1 MQEVKTFKQSELVLK
16 VGRDYDAAELDLGA
30 WEPFLDR
37 LCNDRTYQKEA
48 IRTAVIYL
56 ASGQYASLRD
66 LAFENYGQNPVL
78 KDKYPSWEQFLKAL
92 PMADKLYGTVDLATG
107 TGKSYVIYG
116 IAQIALGLGLVKRVL
131 VLCPSLTIKSGLTEK
146 FRQLSGD
153 VGLKALIPQ
162 EAVWKSPGVVS
173 ANKTVAAGELCV
185 ENIHAVYENTG
196 SSISDSFRGSGA
208 DTLVLSDEAHHMFNK
223 ASGRDSGIRLWRKF
237 LLSEEFGFRYMLG
250 FTGTA
255 YVENEYFPDV
265 LYRYSL
271 RQAIEDRVV
280 KNVDYVQEDES
291 QGDNER
297 FQKIYRNHRDNKEH
311 YPLVKPLSILVTRDI
326 SSAKRLYK
334 DFVAFLSKWE
344 NKPLK
349 DVESKVLVVT
359 SAREHRANVR
369 KLKYVDEETD
379 STEWIISVS
388 MLTEGWDVQNV
399 FQVVPWEDR
408 AFNSRLLIAQV
419 LGRGLRVPQ
428 AYRIPQPKVVVFNHR
443 AWSSKIKELVDEI
456 LEIEA
461 RIYSSVLTEGRRSAY
476 HFTLRNIDYRT
487 EPTTVEKPKETQSVD
502 FTRLM
507 KEGIVLES
515 QSVEVES
522 GTTYVTAV
530 ENHTRERNYAIRRDT
545 WTIDEVI
552 DRLYDDF
559 ETREWE
565 GKTLKLGEDAY
576 TKNAL
581 PPRKVIEEIIR
592 FSMERR
598 GNYGDAVIESNVRK
612 ILSAFTPLLRKN
624 KNSIVS
630 RPVAGSTFEISTK
643 TLAKQSTSVGMIRQ
657 DRTVFLTGRWEKEIP
672 EEEQRTI
679 LAEVLEDESFPRSAT
694 KEINFGLF
702 KTPVTTVITASKP
715 ERRFVDFLCRRENAA
730 LLSAWVK
737 SRDKGFYEIDYTCR
751 YGSGESKTRKYYHD
765 KFNPD
770 FFLKVDREG
779 RTYFLVVE
787 IKDDGDASEEN
798 KAKYKYALQHFT
810 ELNRRLETQGI
821 PETYICHFLSPAS
834 YDTFFQHLREG
845 SVFSGQERFRSDLE
859 NLLEES

>member
-461 RIYSSVLTEGRRSAY
+461 RIYSSVLTEGRRS
-476 HFTLRNIDYRT
+476 
-487 EPTTVEKPKETQSVD
+487 
-502 FTRLM
+502 
-507 KEGIVLES
+507 
-515 QSVEVES
+515 
-522 GTTYVTAV
+522 
-530 ENHTRERNYAIRRDT
+530 
-545 WTIDEVI
+545 
-552 DRLYDDF
+552 
-559 ETREWE
+559 
-565 GKTLKLGEDAY
+565 
-576 TKNAL
+576 
-581 PPRKVIEEIIR
+581 
-592 FSMERR
+592 
-598 GNYGDAVIESNVRK
+598 
-612 ILSAFTPLLRKN
+612 
-624 KNSIVS
+624 
-630 RPVAGSTFEISTK
+630 
-643 TLAKQSTSVGMIRQ
+643 
-657 DRTVFLTGRWEKEIP
+657 
-672 EEEQRTI
+672 
-679 LAEVLEDESFPRSAT
+679 
-694 KEINFGLF
+694 
-702 KTPVTTVITASKP
+702 
-715 ERRFVDFLCRRENAA
+715 
-730 LLSAWVK
+730 VK
-737 SRDKGFYEIDYTCR
+737 W
-751 YGSGESKTRKYYHD
+751 
-765 KFNPD
+765 
-770 FFLKVDREG
+770 
-779 RTYFLVVE
+779 
-787 IKDDGDASEEN
+787 
-798 KAKYKYALQHFT
+798 
-810 ELNRRLETQGI
+810 
-821 PETYICHFLSPAS
+821 
-834 YDTFFQHLREG
+834 
-845 SVFSGQERFRSDLE
+845 
-859 NLLEES
+859 